1 MTTVAR
7 TIHIVDD
14 DDMVRD
20 SLKALL
26 ESRGFAVS
34 DYASAA
40 EFLARDQ
47 DAAGECV
54 ILDNHMPQMTGIEL
68 MRKLRERGDKVF
80 VIMVTGR
87 WDAASRAQAD
97 ALGVQAFLEKPLFGA
112 RLFTEIERAML
123 QLAS

>member
-1 MTTVAR
+1 MATSVRTV
-7 TIHIVDD
+7 HIVDD
-14 DDMVRD
+14 DEMVRD

-34 DYASAA
+34 DYASGA
-40 EFLARDQ
+40 EFLARD
-47 DAAGECV
+47 AGACV

-68 MRKLRERGDKVF
+68 MRKLRDRGDKVF

-112 RLFTEIERAML
+112 RLFSEIVKAML